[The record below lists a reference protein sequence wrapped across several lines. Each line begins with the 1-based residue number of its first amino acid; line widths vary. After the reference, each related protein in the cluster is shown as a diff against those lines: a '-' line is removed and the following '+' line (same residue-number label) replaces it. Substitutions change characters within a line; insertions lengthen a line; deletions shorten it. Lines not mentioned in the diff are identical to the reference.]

1 MPKQTKTETAPAPKQ
16 TKTETAPKQI
26 KTESAPKQIKTES
39 APKQIKTEKVAAP
52 AVAVE
57 AKPVEA
63 KPVEAKPVKVSKKK
77 EVAAAVSS
85 AVVAESVSVS
95 TDFTDFMGRLQQLS
109 TVISALKT
117 EFRNLEKKATRE
129 LKTAAKVSNKRKR
142 KTGNRAPSGFVKPT
156 LISDELAT
164 FLGKT
169 TGTQMART
177 EVTREI
183 NAYIREH
190 KLQDKT
196 NGRRINAD
204 TKLSSLLKLASG
216 EELTYFNLQR
226 YMSPHFAK
234 NVAAPAPASA

>member
-1 MPKQTKTETAPAPKQ
+1 MPKQTKTETTPTPKQ
-16 TKTETAPKQI
+16 TKTE
-26 KTESAPKQIKTES
+26 
-39 APKQIKTEKVAAP
+39 KVAA
-52 AVAVE
+52 E
-57 AKPVEA
+57 AKPAKVAAEA
-63 KPVEAKPVKVSKKK
+63 KPAKASKKK
-77 EVAAAVSS
+77 ETPAPAP
-85 AVVAESVSVS
+85 VVAEPAPVVAEPAAASTTETVSVS
-95 TDFTDFMGRLQQLS
+95 TDFSDFMGRLQQLS
-109 TVISALKT
+109 TAISSLKT

-129 LKTAAKVSNKRKR
+129 LKTAAKASNKRKR
-142 KTGNRAPSGFVKPT
+142 KTGNRSPSGFVKPT
-156 LISDELAT
+156 LISDELAS

-204 TKLSSLLKLASG
+204 TKLSSLLKLTSG

-234 NVAAPAPASA
+234 SVPAAAASVSA

>member
-1 MPKQTKTETAPAPKQ
+1 MPKQTKSESAPKQ
-16 TKTETAPKQI
+16 TKTE
-26 KTESAPKQIKTES
+26 
-39 APKQIKTEKVAAP
+39 KVAP
-52 AVAVE
+52 E
-57 AKPVEA
+57 AKPAKASAEA
-63 KPVEAKPVKVSKKK
+63 KPAKVSAEVKPAKVSKKK
-77 EVAAAVSS
+77 EVAASVPAVAES
-85 AVVAESVSVS
+85 VVAESAVVESAAVVESVATVS
-95 TDFTDFMGRLQQLS
+95 TDFADFMVHLQQLS
-109 TVISALKT
+109 TVISSLKT

-142 KTGNRAPSGFVKPT
+142 KTGNRSPSGFVKPT

-204 TKLSSLLKLASG
+204 TKLSSLLKLTSG

-234 NVAAPAPASA
+234 SVAVAPVTV